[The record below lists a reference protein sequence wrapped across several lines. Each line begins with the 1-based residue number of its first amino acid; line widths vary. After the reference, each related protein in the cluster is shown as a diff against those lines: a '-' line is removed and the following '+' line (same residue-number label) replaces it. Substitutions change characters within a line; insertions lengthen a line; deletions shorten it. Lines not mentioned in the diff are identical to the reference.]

1 MLFSHGLFIIKSAT
15 GCSNGEPSELKK
27 EICLSSRHILRF
39 FCRRTCCMYIYL
51 YIDVAMCLMAIV
63 EILRITLLII
73 EKCKRH

>member
-1 MLFSHGLFIIKSAT
+1 MFSHWTFIIGIAI

-27 EICLSSRHILRF
+27 EICLSSRQILRF

-51 YIDVAMCLMAIV
+51 YIDVAMVLLALV
-63 EILRITLLII
+63 ELLKITFIII